1 MIKPLPYCH
10 IYWAFISKNMFAAFL
25 MEKVS
30 TMAEDCTGITGNSSS
45 YLPAPAWLPSA
56 VNGYVRNARHVS
68 PDEPPS

>member
-1 MIKPLPYCH
+1 
-10 IYWAFISKNMFAAFL
+10 MFAAFL